1 MFRSTK
7 DRASRDRAPFR
18 PGHVAGYLG
27 LVMRSVLVVLL
38 LGMSGTFQAQDE
50 ESLTQEFPELSAKER
65 SRIAEREAAEAP
77 RDEAFQAVMRT
88 AEELFRSGR
97 YEESLDRYLEARR
110 MRPYNVFPKVKIQDL
125 QALLAKQAEEQG
137 PAEVPTGALA
147 PAPGVVVPAE
157 GTETLEPGA
166 VVPVA
171 VTETPEP
178 PIERAA
184 EVTVVPSTASS
195 PPEEAKLA
203 KEPSPEVPMPKVV
216 APVTGTPGPD
226 KEIGATPAEGTEE
239 RRYREGRAEVLE
251 RRVTLGGQTTVY
263 RMVRHPWG
271 AVFHFKDGEAISA
284 TAWDQAFPR
293 EGR

>member
-1 MFRSTK
+1 
-7 DRASRDRAPFR
+7 
-18 PGHVAGYLG
+18 
-27 LVMRSVLVVLL
+27 
-38 LGMSGTFQAQDE
+38 MSGTFQAQDE

-137 PAEVPTGALA
+137 PADAATGTLA
-147 PAPGVVVPAE
+147 PAPGVVVPA
-157 GTETLEPGA
+157 GVTEPPEPGA
-166 VVPVA
+166 VV

-184 EVTVVPSTASS
+184 EVTVVPSTPSS

-203 KEPSPEVPMPKVV
+203 KEPSPEVPRPKVV
-216 APVTGTPGPD
+216 VPPKARVPVTGTPGPD

>member
-1 MFRSTK
+1 
-7 DRASRDRAPFR
+7 
-18 PGHVAGYLG
+18 
-27 LVMRSVLVVLL
+27 
-38 LGMSGTFQAQDE
+38 
-50 ESLTQEFPELSAKER
+50 
-65 SRIAEREAAEAP
+65 
-77 RDEAFQAVMRT
+77 
-88 AEELFRSGR
+88 
-97 YEESLDRYLEARR
+97 
-110 MRPYNVFPKVKIQDL
+110 
-125 QALLAKQAEEQG
+125 
-137 PAEVPTGALA
+137 
-147 PAPGVVVPAE
+147 
-157 GTETLEPGA
+157 A

-195 PPEEAKLA
+195 PPEEAKLS
-203 KEPSPEVPMPKVV
+203 KEPSPEVPRPKVV

-226 KEIGATPAEGTEE
+226 KEIAATPAEGTEE

-251 RRVTLGGQTTVY
+251 IRVTLGGQTTVY